1 MHQCIQQ
8 VWAQAQTQQRCA
20 ARGTATS
27 ACTSGSDTPAW
38 PKPSDKSPVWLLLL
52 QCTQLYCSAGQ
63 SAREGTDRPG
73 IPLLTA
79 DNTQAAAFWQSSAA
93 PPALCAGPPKNITK
107 WYWLPSP
114 PPKDKGYLLE
124 PPESLG
130 RRKDPHMA
138 SIPCYIPSSQLSC
151 PQPPAAIQHT
161 RHSHPQHD

>member
-1 MHQCIQQ
+1 MCINAYSRCGPRHRHSRDVLHVAQPPVHVQ
-8 VWAQAQTQQRCA
+8 VEVILQHGPNPAINLLYGSSCCSVHNSIAQ
-20 ARGTATS
+20 
-27 ACTSGSDTPAW
+27 
-38 PKPSDKSPVWLLLL
+38 
-52 QCTQLYCSAGQ
+52 GQ

-93 PPALCAGPPKNITK
+93 PPALCAGPPKNVTK

-130 RRKDPHMA
+130 RTKDPHMA

>member
-1 MHQCIQQ
+1 M
-8 VWAQAQTQQRCA
+8 WAQAQTQQRCA

-38 PKPSDKSPVWLLLL
+38 PKPGDKSPVWLLLL

-63 SAREGTDRPG
+63 SATEGTDRPG

-93 PPALCAGPPKNITK
+93 PPALCAGPPKNVTK

-114 PPKDKGYLLE
+114 PQGQGVFVGATGVPRKEEGPTHGIHPLLH
-124 PPESLG
+124 SL
-130 RRKDPHMA
+130 
-138 SIPCYIPSSQLSC
+138 
-151 PQPPAAIQHT
+151 
-161 RHSHPQHD
+161 